1 MRIHDI
7 LTAAR
12 RMGQAEAAPEVDR
25 LRADRDRW
33 ISEACT
39 LSGELA
45 AERRARMLAERGSDL
60 AAERTA
66 RERAERE
73 VERLRAQLERAISA
87 RYKVA
92 KVYEPAGAQ

>member
-1 MRIHDI
+1 MRTHDI
-7 LTAAR
+7 TAAAR
-12 RMGQAEAAPEVDR
+12 RVGQATADTETDR
-25 LRADRDRW
+25 LRVAHDRW
-33 ISEACT
+33 LTEAQILSSE
-39 LSGELA
+39 LS